1 MNEEEILKDLEWTKS
16 FDYADPIRM
25 AELMILHYADSLN
38 GYNITDE
45 TWTIEKLK
53 HWCEVK
59 ERLKNE

>member
-38 GYNITDE
+38 KYFPDE

-53 HWCEVK
+53 HWCQVK